1 MKKIRRWISRLLV
14 FAILLTSIP
23 VCRAGFVMAK
33 DRGSIAEFIKDDR
46 WKNGVSWGKLKDPE
60 FKIEKGLGTG
70 CNAYVRDFTLY
81 VHGVSLHEGSK
92 FTNKYELNTGD
103 VGHWYV
109 SDTDQH

>member
-46 WKNGVSWGKLKDPE
+46 WKNGVSWNGKHGSIFQGDRLHGGGD
-60 FKIEKGLGTG
+60 G
-70 CNAYVRDFTLY
+70 CN
-81 VHGVSLHEGSK
+81 
-92 FTNKYELNTGD
+92 
-103 VGHWYV
+103 
-109 SDTDQH
+109 